1 MKLSFRRKTMGK
13 IGIAV
18 VIIVALLILAPVAT
32 IWSLNT
38 LFPMLNIPVTFETW
52 CASLVLG
59 GVVGGST
66 GLSFKK

>member
-1 MKLSFRRKTMGK
+1 MKYLLAFAL
-13 IGIAV
+13 IAL
-18 VIIVALLILAPVAT
+18 LLILGPVAT

-38 LFPMLNIPVTFETW
+38 LFPALNIPITFDTW
-52 CASLVLG
+52 CAALILG